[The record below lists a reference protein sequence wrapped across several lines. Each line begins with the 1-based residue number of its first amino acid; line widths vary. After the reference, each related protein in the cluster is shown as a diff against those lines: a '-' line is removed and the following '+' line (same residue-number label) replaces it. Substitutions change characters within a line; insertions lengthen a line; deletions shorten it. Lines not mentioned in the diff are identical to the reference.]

1 MISKFINTDDKRRL
15 VGNFFSLIVL
25 RGFQFLI
32 PLITLPYLV
41 RTIGL
46 DNFGLVN
53 FALSLALYFGAVI
66 QFGFGITA
74 TREIARNRDN
84 KVKLSQ
90 IYSVTLTASFLL
102 AVFSIVVFSLIVML
116 FDKFN
121 QYLHLYLFAMMFVV
135 FQSLF
140 PVWFFHGMERMKYI
154 TFLSLGT
161 NIMFLISLFVFVKQ
175 KGDFILVPLLN
186 ATSAFITLFIAIILI
201 KKQFKVQFI
210 RPKVQELK
218 FTYQKGQHAFVSQL
232 LPNLYNNSAVFLLG
246 LFTNNNIVGLYSAAT
261 KIIDAV
267 ISFAYILSNTFLPYL
282 SRNLK
287 KHIIFQKIMMT
298 SGLALTF
305 VTFIMADW
313 ITKLL
318 FSADNIEVSL
328 YIQSLAICIFL
339 LFTSRTYG
347 TNFLMLIGK
356 DRLVKNIALYTSLIF
371 FGIAL
376 IIIPLW
382 GIWGAII
389 VLIGARLT
397 MAIFQF
403 CFYLKHKEL
412 RGEDD

>member
-1 MISKFINTDDKRRL
+1 
-15 VGNFFSLIVL
+15 
-25 RGFQFLI
+25 
-32 PLITLPYLV
+32 
-41 RTIGL
+41 
-46 DNFGLVN
+46 
-53 FALSLALYFGAVI
+53 
-66 QFGFGITA
+66 
-74 TREIARNRDN
+74 
-84 KVKLSQ
+84 
-90 IYSVTLTASFLL
+90 
-102 AVFSIVVFSLIVML
+102 
-116 FDKFN
+116 
-121 QYLHLYLFAMMFVV
+121 
-135 FQSLF
+135 
-140 PVWFFHGMERMKYI
+140 MKYI

-161 NIMFLISLFVFVKQ
+161 SSTFLVSLFAFVNNKE
-175 KGDFILVPLLN
+175 DYLLVPLLN
-186 ATSAFITLFIAIILI
+186 ALSAFFTLTVAIVLIRKQFNVLFILPSVENI
-201 KKQFKVQFI
+201 KGV
-210 RPKVQELK
+210 LK
-218 FTYQKGQHAFVSQL
+218 KGQHAFVSQL

-298 SGLALTF
+298 SGLVLTF

-339 LFTSRTYG
+339 LFTSMTYG
-347 TNFLMLIGK
+347 TNFLMLVGK

-382 GIWGAII
+382 GIWGAIT

-397 MAIFQF
+397 MAILQF
-403 CFYLKHKEL
+403 CFYLKHKKL
-412 RGEDD
+412 REGDD